1 MDMSSEDD
9 EQRIMEGWLYLI
21 RSNKFGFQYSRK
33 RYYVLQNRH
42 LKSFSSVSHSLHKD
56 PARSAVVNSCISVM
70 DNGRKNI
77 RGKVFSIFT
86 ISGISSTS
94 GCVKLGA
101 RNPEEAA
108 KWVEAFQ
115 KLSRKMNQNPEDML
129 DCANYEQQHSRSN
142 NSGRVHDTN
151 SVDNHL
157 SLASITDPITADLMS
172 SYWTIF
178 GCHNGLRLF
187 KEARNQENR
196 KKRNGYPAI
205 AAMSVIDGSPEA
217 VFQILMS
224 FGSSRSEWD
233 FCFQKGSVIESIDGH
248 TDIVHKLLNDD
259 WLPRGMKRRDLL
271 LQRCWRREDNGT
283 YTIRYHSV
291 LNKKCPPQKSY
302 IRACL
307 KSGGYVI
314 SPADQRKQSVVR
326 HMLDIDWKLWN
337 SYLQKSSAHSLSV
350 HMLGRLAAL
359 REFFK
364 TNLANYLS
372 ELSSQEPKRKDLL
385 HQSEPS
391 MRIAAQR
398 NENGESN
405 KDVAL
410 SKVSSD
416 RLGHVEMDD
425 ESDEYFDLP
434 EPFVD
439 DQSESSCAAG
449 FRPEIYSQDTSHDKA
464 CTPPSNILMKKLNEY
479 TGKSL
484 IIVKDFMQ
492 KVYRKGCA
500 DMVWENGVSC
510 NYKLTLPE
518 DRTGNLPNSWSVPEP
533 SLFQIRGET
542 YFQDRKKITAK
553 STLMQ
558 TVAVDWL
565 RSDKREDNLA
575 ARPGSIVQKFAAEGR
590 PEFFFIV
597 NFQVPGSTTYNIASY
612 YMTSTP
618 MKDLP
623 LLEKFIEG
631 DDAFRNSR
639 FKLLPHITK
648 GPWILKQS
656 ASRASLVGH
665 MLKVNYIRGKNYIE
679 IDIDVG
685 SSTLARG
692 LISTAMSCFSNLIS
706 ETAFVIQA
714 NTPDELP
721 EHLYGASRLNY
732 LDVSKACWANP

>member
-1 MDMSSEDD
+1 M
-9 EQRIMEGWLYLI
+9 L
-21 RSNKFGFQYSRK
+21 RSL
-33 RYYVLQNRH
+33 V
-42 LKSFSSVSHSLHKD
+42 
-56 PARSAVVNSCISVM
+56 
-70 DNGRKNI
+70 
-77 RGKVFSIFT
+77 
-86 ISGISSTS
+86 
-94 GCVKLGA
+94 
-101 RNPEEAA
+101 
-108 KWVEAFQ
+108 
-115 KLSRKMNQNPEDML
+115 
-129 DCANYEQQHSRSN
+129 
-142 NSGRVHDTN
+142 
-151 SVDNHL
+151 
-157 SLASITDPITADLMS
+157 LAS
-172 SYWTIF
+172 
-178 GCHNGLRLF
+178 GLRLF
-187 KEARNQENR
+187 KEARNQEHQ
-196 KKRNGYPAI
+196 KKRNGYPAL
-205 AAMSVIDGSPEA
+205 AAMSVIDGAPEA
-217 VFQILMS
+217 IFQILMS

-233 FCFQKGSVIESIDGH
+233 FCFQKGSVIEIIDGH
-248 TDIVHKLLNDD
+248 TDIVHKLLSDD

-283 YTIRYHSV
+283 YTILYHSV

-314 SPADQRKQSVVR
+314 SPVYQSKQSVVR

-337 SYLQKSSAHSLSV
+337 SYLQKSSAQSLSV

-364 TNLANYLS
+364 TNLRNYLS
-372 ELSSQEPKRKDLL
+372 EFSLQEPKRKDLL
-385 HQSEPS
+385 HQSETS

-398 NENGESN
+398 NENG
-405 KDVAL
+405 D
-410 SKVSSD
+410 SKEDAECTLLEVSSD
-416 RLGHVEMDD
+416 RLGLVEMDD

-449 FRPEIYSQDTSHDKA
+449 FPPEIYSQVLCS
-464 CTPPSNILMKKLNEY
+464 Y
-479 TGKSL
+479 TA
-484 IIVKDFMQ
+484 VH
-492 KVYRKGCA
+492 RKGCA
-500 DMVWENGVSC
+500 NLEEMAWENGVSC
-510 NYKLTLPE
+510 NYILTLPK
-518 DRTGNLPNSWSVPEP
+518 DPTGNLPNSWSVPEP

-542 YFQDRKKITAK
+542 YFQNRKKITAK

-565 RSDKREDNLA
+565 RSDKREDHLA
-575 ARPGSIVQKFAAEGR
+575 ARPGSIVQVGLAFLILVHMIWKKFMIFVLQNFAADGR

-597 NFQVPGSTTYNIASY
+597 NFQVPGSTTYNVASY

-618 MKDLP
+618 VKDLP

-648 GPWILKQS
+648 
-656 ASRASLVGH
+656 
-665 MLKVNYIRGKNYIE
+665 

-692 LISTAMSCFSNLIS
+692 LATTALSCFSNLIS

-721 EHLYGASRLNY
+721 EHLYGASRLNH
-732 LDVSKACWANP
+732 LDVSRAFWTNP

>member
-1 MDMSSEDD
+1 MDTSSEND
-9 EQRIMEGWLYLI
+9 EHRRIMEGWLYLI
-21 RSNKFGFQYSRK
+21 RSNKFGFHYSRK
-33 RYYVLQNRH
+33 RYYLLQNRH

-56 PARSAVVNSCISVM
+56 PVRSTVVNSCICVT
-70 DNGRKNI
+70 DNGKKNI
-77 RGKVFSIFT
+77 RGKVFFIFT
-86 ISGISSTS
+86 LSGISSTG
-94 GCVKLGA
+94 GCV
-101 RNPEEAA
+101 
-108 KWVEAFQ
+108 
-115 KLSRKMNQNPEDML
+115 KMNQNPEDTSDSARYEPQDSWL
-129 DCANYEQQHSRSN
+129 D

-151 SVDNHL
+151 TVDDHL
-157 SLASITDPITADLMS
+157 SLASITDPKNTDLS

-187 KEARNQENR
+187 KEARNQDDR
-196 KKRNGYPAI
+196 KKRKNGHPAI

-217 VFQILMS
+217 IFQILMS

-233 FCFQKGSVIESIDGH
+233 FCFQKGSVIESIDDH
-248 TDIVHKLLNDD
+248 TDIVHKLFNDD

-271 LQRCWRREDNGT
+271 LQRCWRRDDDGT

-314 SPADQRKQSVVR
+314 SPLDQHKQSIVR

-337 SYLQKSSAHSLSV
+337 SYLQKPSAQSLSV

-385 HQSEPS
+385 LQSETS
-391 MRIAAQR
+391 MRISAQR

-405 KDVAL
+405 EDVECAS
-410 SKVSSD
+410 SKVSSN
-416 RLGHVEMDD
+416 RLGLVDMDDD

-434 EPFVD
+434 ESFGD
-439 DQSESSCAAG
+439 DQSESGYATTTKL
-449 FRPEIYSQDTSHDKA
+449 DTCDDKA
-464 CTPPSNILMKKLNEY
+464 CTPPSNILVKKLNDY
-479 TGKSL
+479 TGKSTYHL
-484 IIVKDFMQ
+484 H
-492 KVYRKGCA
+492 RNGCA
-500 DMVWENGVSC
+500 DLEEEMVWKNGVSSY

-518 DRTGNLPNSWSVPEP
+518 DPTGNLPNSWTVPEP
-533 SLFQIRGET
+533 SLFQIRGAT
-542 YFQDRKKITAK
+542 YFQDRKKIKAK
-553 STLMQ
+553 RTLMQ
-558 TVAVDWL
+558 TVGVEWL
-565 RSDKREDNLA
+565 RSDKREDDVA
-575 ARPGSIVQKFAAEGR
+575 GRPGSIVQKFAADGR

-612 YMTSTP
+612 YMTTTP
-618 MKDLP
+618 IKDLP

-656 ASRASLVGH
+656 ARATLVGH
-665 MLKVNYIRGKNYIE
+665 MLKLNYIRGKNYIE
-679 IDIDVG
+679 IDIDVA

-692 LISTAMSCFSNLIS
+692 LASTALSCFSSLIS
-706 ETAFVIQA
+706 ETAFVLQA

>member
-1 MDMSSEDD
+1 MDMSSEND
-9 EQRIMEGWLYLI
+9 EHRIMEGWLYLI

-33 RYYVLQNRH
+33 RYYVLQNH
-42 LKSFSSVSHSLHKD
+42 DLKSFCSVSHSLHKG
-56 PARSAVVNSCISVM
+56 PVRSAVVNSCICVM

-77 RGKVFSIFT
+77 RGKVFFIFT
-86 ISGISSTS
+86 LSGISSTS
-94 GCVKLGA
+94 GCLKLGA

-108 KWVEAFQ
+108 RWVEAFQ
-115 KLSRKMNQNPEDML
+115 KLSLKMNQNPEDIL
-129 DCANYEQQHSRSN
+129 DCDKYEQQHSRSN

-151 SVDNHL
+151 SVDYHL
-157 SLASITDPITADLMS
+157 SLASITDPKTADLS

-187 KEARNQENR
+187 KEARNQEHQ
-196 KKRNGYPAI
+196 KKRNGYPAL
-205 AAMSVIDGSPEA
+205 AAMSVIDGAPEA
-217 VFQILMS
+217 IFQILMS

-233 FCFQKGSVIESIDGH
+233 FCFQKGSVIEIIDGH
-248 TDIVHKLLNDD
+248 TDIVHKLLSDD

-283 YTIRYHSV
+283 YTILYHSV

-314 SPADQRKQSVVR
+314 SPVYQSKQSVVR

-337 SYLQKSSAHSLSV
+337 SYLQKSSAQSLSV

-364 TNLANYLS
+364 TNLRNYLS
-372 ELSSQEPKRKDLL
+372 EFSLQEPKRKDLL
-385 HQSEPS
+385 HQSETS

-398 NENGESN
+398 NENG
-405 KDVAL
+405 D
-410 SKVSSD
+410 SKEDAECTLLEVSSD
-416 RLGHVEMDD
+416 RLGLVEMDD

-449 FRPEIYSQDTSHDKA
+449 FPPEIYSQDTCYDKS
-464 CTPPSNILMKKLNEY
+464 CTPPSNILMNKLNEY
-479 TGKSL
+479 T
-484 IIVKDFMQ
+484 VH
-492 KVYRKGCA
+492 RKGCA
-500 DMVWENGVSC
+500 NLEEMAWENGVSC
-510 NYKLTLPE
+510 NYILTLPK
-518 DRTGNLPNSWSVPEP
+518 DPTGNLPNSWSVPEP

-542 YFQDRKKITAK
+542 YFQNRKKITAK

-565 RSDKREDNLA
+565 RSDKREDHLA
-575 ARPGSIVQKFAAEGR
+575 ARPGSIVQNFAADGR

-597 NFQVPGSTTYNIASY
+597 NFQVPGSTTYNVASY

-618 MKDLP
+618 VKDLP

-692 LISTAMSCFSNLIS
+692 LATTALSCFSNLIS

-721 EHLYGASRLNY
+721 EHLYGASRLNH
-732 LDVSKACWANP
+732 LDVSRAFWTNP